1 MMAKP
6 LTRKL
11 TGAQMN
17 SNIDALTIRF
27 PARPGYLM
35 VSRLNA
41 STIAGSAGFD
51 VDEIDDLRLAVN
63 EAVTW
68 LLADEESGGEVE
80 VELSAGDG
88 RVQIDGVRR
97 ANDLPDRPVDELIE
111 AILAVTVDE
120 FRLSEHQHAERR
132 ISLTKTKG
140 APDAA

>member
-1 MMAKP
+1 MTLP
-6 LTRKL
+6 
-11 TGAQMN
+11 
-17 SNIDALTIRF
+17 IDAFTIRF

-51 VDEIDDLRLAVN
+51 VEEIDDLRLAVN

-80 VELSAGDG
+80 VKLSAEDG
-88 RVQIDGVRR
+88 LVRIDGVRHADR
-97 ANDLPDRPVDELIE
+97 LPERPVDELIE

-120 FRLSEHQHAERR
+120 FELTEHAGTDRR
-132 ISLTKTKG
+132 ISLTKTKAIPDG
-140 APDAA
+140 A